1 MAFLHALCRPGHGL
15 LSQALRYLAV
25 GGISFVVDA
34 SVLGIATRVFGLHY
48 LYGNALGFLTGV
60 CVNYTLSVRWVFA
73 QRSVGDR
80 RWEIALFIAVGL
92 AGLALSELFMALFFG
107 KLHLA
112 LALAKIATTG
122 LVLVWNFGVRKLLLF
137 SDLQVP
143 FKPQHCEG
151 KP

>member
-25 GGISFVVDA
+25 GGISFIVDA
-34 SVLGIATRVFGLHY
+34 STLGFATRVFGLHY

-80 RWEIALFIAVGL
+80 RWE
-92 AGLALSELFMALFFG
+92 MALFFG

-112 LALAKIATTG
+112 LVLAKIATTG

-137 SDLQVP
+137 SDLQAS
-143 FKPQHCEG
+143 FKPQRCEG